1 MSSNYYGML
10 FRMKFIRRWALMRN
24 LSIETLSD
32 HTLETAFIAHSL
44 AVIGKTRFLEKVN
57 PEKVALAALF
67 HDTAEVI
74 TGDLPTPVKYY
85 NDDIKFAYK
94 DIEQKAEDT
103 LISMLPEDLRGEFE
117 PLYRPDPVT
126 LKYVKAA
133 DKISALIKCKEEL
146 SLGNKEFK
154 SAEKSTEKSIKVMN
168 LPASKVFIEEFLPA
182 FSQGLDESMK
192 LK

>member
-24 LSIETLSD
+24 LSAETLSD
-32 HTLETAFIAHSL
+32 HTLETAFIAHCL
-44 AVIGKTRFLEKVN
+44 AVIGKNRFFENVN
-57 PEKVALAALF
+57 PERVALAALF

-103 LISMLPEDLRGEFE
+103 LISMLPEDLRSEFE
-117 PLYRPDPVT
+117 PLYRLDPVT
-126 LKYVKAA
+126 LKYVKVA

-154 SAEKSTEKSIKVMN
+154 AAEKSTEKSIKTIN
-168 LPASKVFIEEFLPA
+168 LPAAKVFIEEFLPA

>member
-44 AVIGKTRFLEKVN
+44 AVIGKTRFSEDIN
-57 PEKVALAALF
+57 PERVALAALF

-117 PLYRPDPVT
+117 PLYRPDPIT

-146 SLGNKEFK
+146 ALGNKEFK
-154 SAEKSTEKSIKVMN
+154 AAEKSTEKSIKAIN
-168 LPASKVFIEEFLPA
+168 LHAAKVFIEEFLPA

-192 LK
+192 LN